1 MTLLPRRLLLGRHVR
16 LLPVTGLLPR
26 LALRPGLRALL
37 GVTWLLPRRVLRRI
51 LNATLMAAGVVLLRL
66 PRLAL
71 RVLLGLRRKLSVTL
85 LRILRLAGI
94 VAVCHL
100 VPLVRSNRC
109 QAPGM
114 KDAKQSKRVYRC
126 DMNDA
131 SLFLECYEELG
142 FGPTMPQVLARLS
155 AEAL

>member
-1 MTLLPRRLLLGRHVR
+1 MTLLPRRLLGRHVR
-16 LLPVTGLLPR
+16 LVPVTGLLPR

-37 GVTWLLPRRVLRRI
+37 GVRWLLPRRVLRRI

-100 VPLVRSNRC
+100 VPPSAM
-109 QAPGM
+109 QQMPGLWNE
-114 KDAKQSKRVYRC
+114 RR
-126 DMNDA
+126 
-131 SLFLECYEELG
+131 
-142 FGPTMPQVLARLS
+142 
-155 AEAL
+155 EAV